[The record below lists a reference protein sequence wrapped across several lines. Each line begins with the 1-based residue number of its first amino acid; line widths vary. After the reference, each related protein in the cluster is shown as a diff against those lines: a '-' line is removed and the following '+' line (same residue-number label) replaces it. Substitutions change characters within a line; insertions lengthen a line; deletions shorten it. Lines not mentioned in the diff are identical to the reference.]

1 MRGRGLGLGIFGI
14 LSLIWLSGL
23 AADAPELARNR
34 GVAKSVAN
42 EDVDGIGDG
51 TLDAAG
57 DVDSEKGTWEEIDD
71 ATGVRARV
79 GTGTAMM
86 GAGEFDRAGV
96 GAGVWIGS
104 DGLREE

>member
-23 AADAPELARNR
+23 AEDAPELARNR
-34 GVAKSVAN
+34 GVAKPAAG
-42 EDVDGIGDG
+42 EDVDGTGDG
-51 TLDAAG
+51 MLDTAG
-57 DVDSEKGTWEEIDD
+57 DVDSEKGIWEEIDD

-79 GTGTAMM
+79 GTGTAIM

-96 GAGVWIGS
+96 DAGVWMGS